1 MASQNLG
8 GQPHVLLTHHTNK
21 HWPRTLGV
29 VDPSLRVYGLAN
41 VRVIDA
47 GIIPLTVGTAIQ
59 QTVYMIAEKVRS
71 HTNFQ

>member
-1 MASQNLG
+1 M
-8 GQPHVLLTHHTNK
+8 
-21 HWPRTLGV
+21 
-29 VDPSLRVYGLAN
+29 DPSLRVYGLAN